1 MKTWLKLFYLLP
13 VIVVVGIVGY
23 LATNR
28 SKTPPVHVMSGRP
41 FATTPIT
48 NLTATLF
55 TPGGQ
60 LGPAANDVFIEFR
73 DPAGKLVDVGEV
85 RFELGLTAP
94 GAIMHSIF
102 KVLRTSTPG
111 QYRAAVAPQIA
122 GEWKAKL
129 TLAAPLAPAQATF
142 LVSVK

>member
-1 MKTWLKLFYLLP
+1 MKTLLKIFYLLP
-13 VIVVVGIVGY
+13 VIVVAGVVGY

-28 SKTPPVHVMSGRP
+28 SKMPPVHVMSGRP
-41 FATTPIT
+41 FASTAIT
-48 NLTATLF
+48 NLTASLF

-73 DPAGKLVDVGEV
+73 DNAGKLVDVGEV

-94 GAIMHSIF
+94 GAIMHSLF

-111 QYRAAVAPQIA
+111 QYRATVVPQIA
-122 GEWKAKL
+122 GEWKATLSL
-129 TLAAPLAPAQATF
+129 TAPSTPAHATF
-142 LVSVK
+142 LVNVK